1 MCLLSIGIEYMYR
14 RIPKSIAHMYTGR
27 DKYLLHRVLED
38 TLFLSSKTQGII
50 VNIEVHLVNIIKK

>member
-1 MCLLSIGIEYMYR
+1 MYR